1 MDSLELDPA
10 DGCYGPRPT
19 RGSGGRERS
28 VGLTEE
34 DLAARAGTT
43 VERLRELIAMGI
55 IRPGPSA
62 NDPFSEGDALRVQLV
77 EHLAASGIP
86 PTSVAAAIE
95 RGALS
100 LSFLDNL
107 PGPAP
112 RVQRTHADL
121 CDELG
126 ISFEFLDRIYIGF
139 GLPRPRPDEPVRAD
153 DWEIISGLPI
163 LFAAG
168 LGEAEILRIARVWG
182 EGPRRVAEHQVRA
195 FHERFE
201 EPYRQ
206 QGLSDDQVLGRALSG
221 VGVQVTEFCRR
232 LNDWIYGRH
241 FETYAT
247 LHRMEHVEVALEA
260 ANLHRRAVHPD
271 AAVFADLSGYTA
283 LTDRLGDRVAVDIAL
298 RLADLMQDVAER
310 HRGRIVK
317 MLGDGVHFVF
327 DDPANAV
334 VGSLDFV
341 HSVEPRGLP
350 PAHIGINAGPI
361 TYTDGDYYGL
371 AVIIAA
377 RIAATARPG
386 EVLVGESVVDAC
398 APEGVRFEEIGPV
411 ELKGVRRPERVF
423 RAVKEA
429 AVGS

>member
-43 VERLRELIAMGI
+43 FERLRELIAMGI

-139 GLPRPRPDEPVRAD
+139 GLPRPRPDNRSAPMTGRSSPDSRSCSRPVPGRPRSSVLPACGGRGRGGSPSTRSVRSTSASRA
-153 DWEIISGLPI
+153 I
-163 LFAAG
+163 
-168 LGEAEILRIARVWG
+168 
-182 EGPRRVAEHQVRA
+182 
-195 FHERFE
+195 
-201 EPYRQ
+201 RQ

-260 ANLHRRAVHPD
+260 ANCTGGPSTRTRRC
-271 AAVFADLSGYTA
+271 S
-283 LTDRLGDRVAVDIAL
+283 
-298 RLADLMQDVAER
+298 
-310 HRGRIVK
+310 RICP
-317 MLGDGVHFVF
+317 GT
-327 DDPANAV
+327 
-334 VGSLDFV
+334 
-341 HSVEPRGLP
+341 PR
-350 PAHIGINAGPI
+350 
-361 TYTDGDYYGL
+361 
-371 AVIIAA
+371 
-377 RIAATARPG
+377 
-386 EVLVGESVVDAC
+386 
-398 APEGVRFEEIGPV
+398 
-411 ELKGVRRPERVF
+411 
-423 RAVKEA
+423 
-429 AVGS
+429 

>member
-1 MDSLELDPA
+1 
-10 DGCYGPRPT
+10 
-19 RGSGGRERS
+19 
-28 VGLTEE
+28 
-34 DLAARAGTT
+34 
-43 VERLRELIAMGI
+43 
-55 IRPGPSA
+55 
-62 NDPFSEGDALRVQLV
+62 VQLV
-77 EHLAASGIP
+77 EHLADSGIP
-86 PTSVAAAIE
+86 ATSVAAAIE

-112 RVQRTHADL
+112 RVERTHADL

-126 ISFEFLDRIYIGF
+126 ISFELLDRIYIGF
-139 GLPRPRPDEPVRAD
+139 GLPRPRPDELVRAD

-168 LGEAEILRIARVWG
+168 LGEAEILRVARVWG

-201 EPYRQ
+201 EPYRR
-206 QGLSDDQVLGRALSG
+206 QGLPDDQVLGRALSE
-221 VGVQVTEFCRR
+221 VGVQVTQFCRR

-247 LHRMEHVEVALEA
+247 YHRMEHVEVALETA
-260 ANLHRRAVHPD
+260 ELHRRAAQPD

-283 LTDRLGDRVAVDIAL
+283 LTDRLGDQVSVDIVL
-298 RLADLMQDVAER
+298 RLAELTQEVAER
-310 HRGRIVK
+310 HGGRVVK
-317 MLGDGVHFVF
+317 MLGDGVHFIF
-327 DDPANAV
+327 DEPASAV
-334 VGSLDFV
+334 LGSLDFV

-377 RIAATARPG
+377 RIASTAGPR
-386 EVLVGESVVDAC
+386 EVLVGESVVQAGT
-398 APEGVRFEEIGPV
+398 PKGVRFEDIGPV
-411 ELKGVRRPERVF
+411 ELKGVRRPVRVF
-423 RAVKEA
+423 RAIKEA
-429 AVGS
+429 AVEGKAGPGRSS

>member
-1 MDSLELDPA
+1 
-10 DGCYGPRPT
+10 
-19 RGSGGRERS
+19 
-28 VGLTEE
+28 
-34 DLAARAGTT
+34 
-43 VERLRELIAMGI
+43 
-55 IRPGPSA
+55 
-62 NDPFSEGDALRVQLV
+62 
-77 EHLAASGIP
+77 
-86 PTSVAAAIE
+86 
-95 RGALS
+95 
-100 LSFLDNL
+100 
-107 PGPAP
+107 
-112 RVQRTHADL
+112 
-121 CDELG
+121 
-126 ISFEFLDRIYIGF
+126 
-139 GLPRPRPDEPVRAD
+139 
-153 DWEIISGLPI
+153 
-163 LFAAG
+163 
-168 LGEAEILRIARVWG
+168 VWG
-182 EGPRRVAEHQVRA
+182 EGSRRVAEHQVRA

-260 ANLHRRAVHPD
+260 ANLHRRAVHLD

-334 VGSLDFV
+334 LGSLDFV

>member
-1 MDSLELDPA
+1 
-10 DGCYGPRPT
+10 
-19 RGSGGRERS
+19 
-28 VGLTEE
+28 VGLTEG
-34 DLAARAGTT
+34 DIATRAGTT
-43 VERLRELIAMGI
+43 VERLRELIAIGI
-55 IRPGPSA
+55 IRPERSA
-62 NDPFSEGDALRVQLV
+62 REPFSEGDALRVQLV
-77 EHLAASGIP
+77 EHLADSGIP
-86 PTSVAAAIE
+86 ATSVAAAIE

-112 RVQRTHADL
+112 RVERTHADL

-126 ISFEFLDRIYIGF
+126 ISFELLDRIYIGF
-139 GLPRPRPDEPVRAD
+139 GLPRPRPDELVRAD

-168 LGEAEILRIARVWG
+168 LGEAEILRVARVWG

-201 EPYRQ
+201 EPYRR
-206 QGLSDDQVLGRALSG
+206 QGLPDDQVLGRALSE
-221 VGVQVTEFCRR
+221 VGVQVTQFCRR

-247 LHRMEHVEVALEA
+247 YHRMEHVEVALETA
-260 ANLHRRAVHPD
+260 ELHRRAAQPD

-283 LTDRLGDRVAVDIAL
+283 LTDRLGDQVSVDIVL
-298 RLADLMQDVAER
+298 RLAELTQEVAER
-310 HRGRIVK
+310 HGGRVVK
-317 MLGDGVHFVF
+317 MLGDGVHFIF
-327 DDPANAV
+327 DEPASAV
-334 VGSLDFV
+334 LGSLDFV

-377 RIAATARPG
+377 RIASTAGPG
-386 EVLVGESVVDAC
+386 EVLVGESVVQAGT
-398 APEGVRFEEIGPV
+398 PKGVRFEDIGPV
-411 ELKGVRRPERVF
+411 ELKGVRRPVRVF
-423 RAVKEA
+423 RAIKEA
-429 AVGS
+429 AVEGKAGPGRSS